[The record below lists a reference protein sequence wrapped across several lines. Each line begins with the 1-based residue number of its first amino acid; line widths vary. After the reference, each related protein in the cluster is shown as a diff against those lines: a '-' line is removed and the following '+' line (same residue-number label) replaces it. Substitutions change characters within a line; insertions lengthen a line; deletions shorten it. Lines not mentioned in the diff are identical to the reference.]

1 MPEGITAVAVFGSFA
16 LIIVGC
22 TLAVQWRKTSIAR
35 FEADLKKEML
45 QRGMS
50 VEDIKAVLEVNQQR

>member
-1 MPEGITAVAVFGSFA
+1 MPEGITAVAVFGSIA
-16 LIIVGC
+16 LIIVSC
-22 TLAVQWRKTSIAR
+22 TLAVQWRKASIAR

-50 VEDIKAVLEVNQQR
+50 VEDIKAVLAVNHQR